1 MIHHTLNRDVVSG
14 QQARSPP
21 KPGRERDI
29 GTADRHK
36 RIDNDLIKRT
46 DEITSSIERGLGF
59 GKYRFQLLL
68 EGFTNA
74 LDISQHFRISREQ
87 VREDRQQSIA
97 KIFHSATAHIQI
109 HHRQELGVRSRVNH
123 QGLAAGIGDDT
134 GLRHAVV
141 GMPTQNYV
149 NTAYAAR

>member
-21 KPGRERDI
+21 KPGGERDI

-59 GKYRFQLLL
+59 GKR
-68 EGFTNA
+68 
-74 LDISQHFRISREQ
+74 
-87 VREDRQQSIA
+87 
-97 KIFHSATAHIQI
+97 
-109 HHRQELGVRSRVNH
+109 ELGQCRR
-123 QGLAAGIGDDT
+123 
-134 GLRHAVV
+134 LRRRRGPERAVPP
-141 GMPTQNYV
+141 GRTW
-149 NTAYAAR
+149 TCA